1 MDFVLIG
8 LLWALFATGCVLFL
22 RGASYKD
29 NISRDPDYYKK
40 KQD

>member
-1 MDFVLIG
+1 MDFVLIVLMW
-8 LLWALFATGCVLFL
+8 LLFTTGIILFM

-40 KQD
+40 D